1 MRTIIDYISL
11 LISLVS
17 IAVIVYGTILTVF
30 QFIKHLITKKD
41 PGIRKIRVDFGGYL
55 LLGLELLIGADII
68 KTIIEPTYE
77 ELIILGGIVVIRTIL
92 SVFLNKEIKD
102 LASD

>member
-1 MRTIIDYISL
+1 MRTIIDDISL

-17 IAVIVYGTILTVF
+17 IAVIVYGTVLAVF
-30 QFIKHLITKKD
+30 QFIKHTITKKD